1 MLTIPHEIISSLN
14 ISPRQALQW
23 VKESFRIKDEE
34 SVFLPHKISI
44 AFEEGKFMNTMPCIV
59 PGLNAMGVKIVTR
72 YPERTKTINGEILLY
87 DYHTG
92 ELLALMDAFWVT
104 NARTGAVAALA
115 LQTFAR
121 QDFQTI
127 SLMGLGNT
135 ARATM
140 ACILALYPEK
150 NFTVRL
156 LSYKTHVSQFIE
168 EFQCHSNVRFEEVEN
183 INSLIDGT
191 DAVISCITNAEGLL
205 AENSCFKPG
214 ITVIPVHTKGFQN
227 CDLFFDKVFADD
239 RDHVKNFR
247 HFECFRQFGEIAPVL
262 AGKAAGRT
270 SPEERILSYNI
281 GLGLHDIVFAK
292 HIYDHLINIEEQKEK
307 SPSFHFR
314 QTACLP

>member
-14 ISPRQALQW
+14 ISPRQAIQW
-23 VKESFRIKDEE
+23 VKESFHIKEE
-34 SVFLPHKISI
+34 EPVFLPHKTSI

-72 YPERTKTINGEILLY
+72 YPERAKTINGEILLY

-156 LSYKTHVSQFIE
+156 LSYKTHVPQFIE
-168 EFQCHSNVRFEEVEN
+168 EFQCHSNVR
-183 INSLIDGT
+183 
-191 DAVISCITNAEGLL
+191 CEG
-205 AENSCFKPG
+205 
-214 ITVIPVHTKGFQN
+214 V
-227 CDLFFDKVFADD
+227 
-239 RDHVKNFR
+239 
-247 HFECFRQFGEIAPVL
+247 
-262 AGKAAGRT
+262 
-270 SPEERILSYNI
+270 
-281 GLGLHDIVFAK
+281 
-292 HIYDHLINIEEQKEK
+292 
-307 SPSFHFR
+307 
-314 QTACLP
+314 